1 MIEIKIS
8 PELKA
13 QSPQLCL
20 GCVQAKVKVEG
31 SPKDLLALIDQKN
44 KEIMDTL
51 DIDKVS
57 DLSQLAASRETYRRL
72 GKNPGR
78 YRNSAEALMRRI
90 LQGKG
95 IYIINN
101 VVEINN
107 LISLKATCSVGSYDL
122 ANLKGP
128 IRFTVGKEGEQ
139 YKGIGKELI
148 NVENLPILED
158 DLGNFGS
165 PTSDSERAMIT
176 PASKDILMIMF
187 SFGGRE
193 GIMDYLKEAEQLL
206 VRYAAAQ
213 DIEIAVIEG

>member
-13 QSPQLCL
+13 QSPLLCL
-20 GCVQAKVKVEG
+20 GCVQAKVKVEA
-31 SPKDLLALIDQKN
+31 SPKELLALIDQKN
-44 KEIMDTL
+44 REIMDTM
-51 DIDKVS
+51 DIEKVS
-57 DLSQLAASRETYRRL
+57 GLDQLAASRETYKRL

-78 YRNSAEALMRRI
+78 YRNSAEALMRRV

-107 LISLKATCSVGSYDL
+107 LISLKAACSVGSYDL
-122 ANLKGP
+122 AHIKGA
-128 IRFTVGKEGEQ
+128 IQFTIGKEGEQ

-158 DLGNFGS
+158 DLGKFGS

-176 PASKDILMIMF
+176 ADSKEILMIMF
-187 SFGGRE
+187 SFGGRV
-193 GIMDYLKEAEQLL
+193 GIMDYLTEAKQLL
-206 VRYAAAQ
+206 VQYASAQ
-213 DIEIAVIEG
+213 DVEMAVIEG

>member
-13 QSPQLCL
+13 QCQPLCL
-20 GCVQAKVKVEG
+20 GCIQAKVKVEA
-31 SPKDLLALIDQKN
+31 SPKELLAIIDQKN
-44 KEIMDTL
+44 KEILNTMNIEQIAEL
-51 DIDKVS
+51 D
-57 DLSQLAASRETYRRL
+57 QLVASRETYKRL

-78 YRNSAEALMRRI
+78 YRNSAEALMRRV

-107 LISLKATCSVGSYDL
+107 LISLKAACSVGSYDL
-122 ANLKGP
+122 ANIKGG

-158 DLGNFGS
+158 DLGKFGS
-165 PTSDSERAMIT
+165 PTSDSERAMINFGT
-176 PASKDILMIMF
+176 KEVLMMMF
-187 SFGGRE
+187 SFGGPA
-193 GIMDYLKEAEQLL
+193 GILDYLTEAKELL
-206 VRYAAAQ
+206 TQYAAAK
-213 DIEIAVIEG
+213 DIEIAIIE